1 MRWLSHPA
9 LHRLLGLA
17 LGAVFVYASADK
29 ILHPAEFARI
39 VYRYRLVG
47 PSQLIPPL
55 VPNVFAVTLP
65 WVELL
70 AGLLLIVGTW
80 RREAALLTGAMT
92 AVFIGAVSLALLRG
106 IDLENCGCFTVG
118 AAGRAAG
125 LRLVLADS
133 VMVAA
138 ATVLV
143 LGAREPAGG
152 EPAAPPAA

>member
-1 MRWLSHPA
+1 MRWLRHPD

-47 PSQLIPPL
+47 PSALVPPL

-70 AGLLLIVGTW
+70 AGLLLIVGAW
-80 RREAALLTGAMT
+80 RREAALLAGAMT
-92 AVFIGAVSLALLRG
+92 AAFIGAVSLALLRG

-133 VMVAA
+133 LMLL
-138 ATVLV
+138 ATAVLV
-143 LGAREPAGG
+143 RGPRDPARRE
-152 EPAAPPAA
+152 AASPRAA